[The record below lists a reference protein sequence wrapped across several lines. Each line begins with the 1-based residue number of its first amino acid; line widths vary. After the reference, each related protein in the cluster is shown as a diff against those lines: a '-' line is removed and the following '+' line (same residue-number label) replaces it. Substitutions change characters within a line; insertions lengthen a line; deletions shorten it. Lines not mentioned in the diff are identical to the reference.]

1 MAVTVLLRRAHRV
14 IAILFLLAIPPAA
27 FVSSTATGSD
37 VSPVVYLP
45 LFPLL
50 GLTIT
55 GTYLL
60 IGPWVRRL
68 RAR

>member
-1 MAVTVLLRRAHRV
+1 MEAHVLLRRAHRV
-14 IAILFLLAIPPAA
+14 VAVLFLATILPAA
-27 FVSSTATGSD
+27 VASGGTGD
-37 VSPVVYLP
+37 PSPVVYLP

-60 IGPWVRRL
+60 ARPWVRRL

>member
-1 MAVTVLLRRAHRV
+1 MEAHTVLRRSHRV
-14 IAILFLLAIPPAA
+14 IAVLFLLSVPPAA
-27 FVSSTATGSD
+27 LASNTAGDPSA
-37 VSPVVYLP
+37 VVYLP

-60 IGPWVRRL
+60 LRPWVRRL

>member
-1 MAVTVLLRRAHRV
+1 MAVHVILRRAHRV
-14 IAILFLLAIPPAA
+14 IAVLFLLAIPPAA
-27 FVSSTATGSD
+27 VASGSGGD
-37 VSPVVYLP
+37 PSAVVYLP

-60 IGPWVRRL
+60 VRPWVQRL
-68 RAR
+68 RGR